1 MGILLHIPHEF
12 ILLQGIPVPEKG
24 KYGTGLIFLPK
35 DEEQQASILSIL
47 IEEIEKEGLTLMHLR
62 KVPVHTEILGKD
74 AQAPE
79 PDIKQI
85 FIIGSHDKHELEL
98 KLYVIRK
105 RVEKRVSATDL
116 PAKDD
121 FYIAS
126 LSTKNIVYKGMLESM
141 QLRHYF
147 PDLTQPYFTSGLA
160 LVHSRFS
167 TTTFPT
173 WSLVH
178 PFPLLAHNR

>member
-1 MGILLHIPHEF
+1 
-12 ILLQGIPVPEKG
+12 
-24 KYGTGLIFLPK
+24 
-35 DEEQQASILSIL
+35 
-47 IEEIEKEGLTLMHLR
+47 MHLR

-74 AQAPE
+74 AQATE

-85 FIIGSHDKHELEL
+85 FIIGCNDQQELEL
-98 KLYVIRK
+98 KLYLIRK

-147 PDLTQPYFTSGLA
+147 PDLTQPYFTRTGIGTFTLQYQHLPHLESGA
-160 LVHSRFS
+160 
-167 TTTFPT
+167 TFPPT
-173 WSLVH
+173 GT
-178 PFPLLAHNR
+178 

>member
-1 MGILLHIPHEF
+1 
-12 ILLQGIPVPEKG
+12 
-24 KYGTGLIFLPK
+24 
-35 DEEQQASILSIL
+35 
-47 IEEIEKEGLTLMHLR
+47 MHLR

-74 AQAPE
+74 AQATE

-85 FIIGSHDKHELEL
+85 FIIGCNDQQELEL
-98 KLYVIRK
+98 KLYLIRK

-160 LVHSRFS
+160 WYTHVSAPTPSPLGAWHNLSAYWHITGKSTRYEATGDGWRPGRAYSPPPESRIS
-167 TTTFPT
+167 TIYAR
-173 WSLVH
+173 SSSR
-178 PFPLLAHNR
+178 A

>member
-1 MGILLHIPHEF
+1 
-12 ILLQGIPVPEKG
+12 
-24 KYGTGLIFLPK
+24 
-35 DEEQQASILSIL
+35 
-47 IEEIEKEGLTLMHLR
+47 MHLR

-74 AQAPE
+74 AQATE

-85 FIIGSHDKHELEL
+85 FIIGCNDQQELEL
-98 KLYVIRK
+98 KLYLIRK

-167 TTTFPT
+167 TNTFPT
-173 WSLVH
+173 WSLAQ
-178 PFPLLAHNR
+178 PFRYWHITGKSTRYGATGDGWRPGRAYYPPPESRISTIYARSSSRA

>member
-1 MGILLHIPHEF
+1 
-12 ILLQGIPVPEKG
+12 
-24 KYGTGLIFLPK
+24 
-35 DEEQQASILSIL
+35 
-47 IEEIEKEGLTLMHLR
+47 MHLR

-74 AQAPE
+74 AQATE

-85 FIIGSHDKHELEL
+85 FIIGCNDQQELEL
-98 KLYVIRK
+98 KLYLLRK

-141 QLRHYF
+141 QLRQYITA
-147 PDLTQPYFTSGLA
+147 LTLP
-160 LVHSRFS
+160 
-167 TTTFPT
+167 
-173 WSLVH
+173 
-178 PFPLLAHNR
+178 